1 MSKPIEDFL
10 KCDICK
16 NYFDLNSHRPLI
28 AKCGHT
34 FCKHCI
40 LSNKGEE
47 NNNSCPIDKQEYV
60 LSIES
65 CINNLKLEDIV
76 KNVFNL
82 EEQKTISQK
91 QIIYVKPDIKRNRS
105 PSLKHNNIDNN
116 GNYVNK
122 AKFRSST
129 SNKYSSDF
137 FSKKDNIGKL
147 NMKKINIDNDENKN
161 DDIDDSIETIPLN
174 EDKSVMNISF
184 KDEWTAILGKNLLEK
199 KLSKGE
205 KELFNNNNVEDTLD
219 KISKIDDEFIPSSIA
234 NLIPNSTNKNNIN
247 NIHNNN
253 PINNNA
259 YKIQHI
265 KKITKNINI
274 EPNILKY
281 ATNTYNSK
289 NRNVIVNKG
298 NSSMDKQSSNKNN
311 NSNVLNNNNIN
322 NNNKISNNTSNYNNN
337 NIVNSSITPRKD
349 ENDSNPLLQTYN
361 KIKSQPYHKTVIT
374 NKSLQ
379 SRFNMS
385 KNDDSRKETE
395 ENIHNNRSLAN
406 NEDEIKKRERLLEMN
421 INDKIDENIKI
432 KNSNEKNFQII
443 ISASNEKKNLIHQI
457 PIDLSRNS
465 DEKNII
471 SKSYAENENKNNIG
485 KLNKISIIDSQ
496 RRKNSDYNSETKFSL
511 NTIST
516 GKLQKSSREFNLYNI
531 QKSNTQSV
539 SNLSTP
545 TNNFSNTNSNSNII
559 NYSENHK
566 KIPKGN
572 NLIIQNFENS
582 TINNTLDN
590 STIMKNFSHNE
601 ISLKLKNEL
610 LNLLGSD
617 GTQSSIKRIEETGK
631 YKKFSNYIEK
641 ALSNQKFKS
650 DQQIIKLKLYPNNDF
665 FIGYLDTQTEDP
677 LNGILY
683 SNNGDYY
690 EGEFLKGKKEG
701 YGIIIYKN
709 GTRYEGI
716 FKNNKHNG
724 YGKLIQLDGEVFI
737 GDWKEGKINGKGV
750 RYHSNGDRYIGS
762 YVNNIRNG
770 QGHYIFSNGDAYEG
784 NWTNGKANGKGKFT
798 FKNGNIYE
806 GEFKDNIICGKG
818 KFTMKNGDV
827 YSGNFKNGLING
839 KGTLKT
845 EKGEKYSGYFLNGK
859 KHGMGKLVDKDG
871 NEVANGYWNMDVFVG
886 KKNINEYM

>member
-47 NNNSCPIDKQEYV
+47 NNNSCPIDKQQSV

-65 CINNLKLEDIV
+65 CINNLKLEEIV
-76 KNVFNL
+76 KNVFNI
-82 EEQKTISQK
+82 EEQKIIPQK

-105 PSLKHNNIDNN
+105 PSLKHNNNIQEENKNN
-116 GNYVNK
+116 NNNVNK
-122 AKFRSST
+122 EKFRSST

-137 FSKKDNIGKL
+137 FSHKENIIGKL
-147 NMKKINIDNDENKN
+147 NMKKINVEDNVDDNN
-161 DDIDDSIETIPLN
+161 DLNESIETIPLN

-184 KDEWTAILGKNLLEK
+184 KDEWTTILGKNLLER

-205 KELFNNNNVEDTLD
+205 KEFFNVEDTLD
-219 KISKIDDEFIPSSIA
+219 KISKIDDEFLTSSIA
-234 NLIPNSTNKNNIN
+234 NLIPASINNKNNFN
-247 NIHNNN
+247 NTNAIK
-253 PINNNA
+253 NA
-259 YKIQHI
+259 YRIEQL
-265 KKITKNINI
+265 KKMSKNINI
-274 EPNILKY
+274 EPNVVKY

-289 NRNVIVNKG
+289 NKIALVNKV
-298 NSSMDKQSSNKNN
+298 NTSLEKKSIKNNIINNTNKNITPRKEEEN
-311 NSNVLNNNNIN
+311 EKGKN
-322 NNNKISNNTSNYNNN
+322 NNNKENN
-337 NIVNSSITPRKD
+337 V
-349 ENDSNPLLQTYN
+349 LLETYN
-361 KIKSQPYHKTVIT
+361 KISSQPYHKTVIS
-374 NKSLQ
+374 NKSGQ

-385 KNDDSRKETE
+385 KTEDSRKETE
-395 ENIHNNRSLAN
+395 ENNNRSHGN
-406 NEDEIKKRERLLEMN
+406 NEEELKKREKILEGN
-421 INDKIDENIKI
+421 YKETNNP
-432 KNSNEKNFQII
+432 NEKNYEII
-443 ISASNEKKNLIHQI
+443 ITSSNEKKNIIQEI
-457 PIDLSRNS
+457 PIDMKKNNTE
-465 DEKNII
+465 EKNII
-471 SKSYAENENKNNIG
+471 SKSYAENEDYG
-485 KLNKISIIDSQ
+485 KQNKISITDSQ
-496 RRKNSDYNSETKFSL
+496 RRKNSDFNENKFSL
-511 NTIST
+511 NTIAT
-516 GKLQKSSREFNLYNI
+516 GKLQKSSREFNLYSY
-531 QKSNTQSV
+531 QKGNNTQSV

-545 TNNFSNTNSNSNII
+545 TNNFSKTNSNSNI
-559 NYSENHK
+559 NNSE
-566 KIPKGN
+566 KIPKTN
-572 NLIIQNFENS
+572 NLIIQNFDNS
-582 TINNTLDN
+582 INNTLDN
-590 STIMKNFSHNE
+590 STIIMKNFSKNE
-601 ISLKLKNEL
+601 ISFKLKNEL
-610 LNLLGSD
+610 LKLLGSD
-617 GTQSSIKRIEETGK
+617 GSQSSIKRIEESQK
-631 YKKFSNYIEK
+631 YKKFSNYLEK
-641 ALSNQKFKS
+641 ALSNPKLKNE
-650 DQQIIKLKLYPNNDF
+650 QQTIKLKLYPNNDF
-665 FIGYLDTQTEDP
+665 FIGNFDSQNEEP

-724 YGKLIQLDGEVFI
+724 YGKLIQLDGEIFI

-770 QGHYIFSNGDAYEG
+770 EGHYIFSNGDSYEG

-798 FKNGNIYE
+798 FKNGNVYE
-806 GEFKDNIICGKG
+806 GDFKDNIICGKG
-818 KFTMKNGDV
+818 KFTMNNGDV

-839 KGTLKT
+839 KGTLIT
-845 EKGEKYSGYFLNGK
+845 EKGDKYNGYFLNGK

-871 NEVANGYWNMDVFVG
+871 NEIANGYWNMDNFVG